1 MPGNKSRLFD
11 QYPNKYPKTDRNCFD
26 CLNLKVTIR
35 LNPKGRILFSKTH
48 YAVCKKNFILRSY
61 HGNNIDIHE
70 PRYAMTGAVW
80 SKIDAGWRHTDWDQ
94 AGVCPH
100 FSDMRE
106 DHAPDR
112 KKDPISDHLHD
123 SDGYV
128 LSGLMPKMDSPGSA
142 LGKAEPGDEVLP
154 QGAGEAIALPEIKAA

>member
-70 PRYAMTGAVW
+70 PRFAMTGAIW
-80 SKIDAGWRHTDWDQ
+80 SKLDAGWRHTDWNQ

-100 FSDMRE
+100 FDDMRE
-106 DHAPDR
+106 DHAHDR
-112 KKDPISDHLHD
+112 EKDPISNHLHD
-123 SDGYV
+123 SDGHV
-128 LSGLMPKMDSPGSA
+128 LPGFVPQVDSPGSPV
-142 LGKAEPGDEVLP
+142 GETPPGTEDLP
-154 QGAGEAIALPEIKAA
+154 YGEGEGAGLQDIGAA